1 MFSEFINKYIR
12 RLGRAE
18 GKNKERTE
26 GESRPLEESENNS
39 ESEDLW
45 KISMSSNSFE

>member
-1 MFSEFINKYIR
+1 MFSEFINKYIWVE
-12 RLGRAE
+12 AE

-39 ESEDLW
+39 ESRGSMEDFNVL
-45 KISMSSNSFE
+45 

>member
-12 RLGRAE
+12 VEAE

-26 GESRPLEESENNS
+26 GEKEERKEG
-39 ESEDLW
+39 ERKGREE
-45 KISMSSNSFE
+45 KR